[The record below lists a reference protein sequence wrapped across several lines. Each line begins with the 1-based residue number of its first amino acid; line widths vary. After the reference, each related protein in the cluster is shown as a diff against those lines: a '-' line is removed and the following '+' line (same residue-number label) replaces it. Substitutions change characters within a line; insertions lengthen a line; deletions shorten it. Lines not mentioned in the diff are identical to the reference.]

1 MIKFCIVYVFISPI
15 EVLFAFDSKSIL
27 VRVWAMQNKV
37 VDQKIETFD
46 EHGKHRVLTDNKVC

>member
-27 VRVWAMQNKV
+27 VKVWAMQNKV
-37 VDQKIETFD
+37 VD
-46 EHGKHRVLTDNKVC
+46 